1 MSRVDEVRLMV
12 KVARMY
18 YDQGIRQ
25 KEITQRLSIHQS
37 TVSRLLRRAREANI
51 VRISITTPPGIFAEL
66 EDAIEKKFGLKE
78 AVVIDSRDDEEHL
91 VRDLGAAAAFFL
103 ETTVKPRTIIGI
115 SSWSRALL
123 AMVDTLRSTDSGHG
137 GKVVQILG
145 GVGTATTQ
153 YQATQLA
160 QRLAS
165 LIGATPVLL
174 QAPGVLGSAEAKR
187 VLARDVSVRQAADLF
202 DQVDLALVGIGSM
215 EPSKLLVNSG
225 NAFSPQERLELREQ
239 GAVGDICLRF
249 YDHAGKPIKSA
260 LHNRV
265 IGIELEALQ
274 RIDRVVGIAGGPAKV
289 SAILGALLS
298 HHINILITDRATA
311 EGLLDAAPAGDL
323 NPAPGAMKRGN
334 PMSDRKYL

>member
-1 MSRVDEVRLMV
+1 
-12 KVARMY
+12 
-18 YDQGIRQ
+18 
-25 KEITQRLSIHQS
+25 
-37 TVSRLLRRAREANI
+37 
-51 VRISITTPPGIFAEL
+51 
-66 EDAIEKKFGLKE
+66 
-78 AVVIDSRDDEEHL
+78 
-91 VRDLGAAAAFFL
+91 
-103 ETTVKPRTIIGI
+103 
-115 SSWSRALL
+115 
-123 AMVDTLRSTDSGHG
+123 
-137 GKVVQILG
+137 
-145 GVGTATTQ
+145 
-153 YQATQLA
+153 
-160 QRLAS
+160 
-165 LIGATPVLL
+165 
-174 QAPGVLGSAEAKR
+174 
-187 VLARDVSVRQAADLF
+187 
-202 DQVDLALVGIGSM
+202 M